1 MIKGGITPLCLRLI
15 AEVMSVNIREKIIDA
30 IDVETVI
37 LSESEDEAREI
48 GLSFMKS
55 LGFDDVDVV
64 FVEHSGF
71 SARIRLRTYIHRPGD
86 RYAWLSTGGA
96 LK

>member
-1 MIKGGITPLCLRLI
+1 
-15 AEVMSVNIREKIIDA
+15 
-30 IDVETVI
+30 
-37 LSESEDEAREI
+37 
-48 GLSFMKS
+48 MKS

-86 RYAWLSTGGA
+86 HYAWLSTGGA